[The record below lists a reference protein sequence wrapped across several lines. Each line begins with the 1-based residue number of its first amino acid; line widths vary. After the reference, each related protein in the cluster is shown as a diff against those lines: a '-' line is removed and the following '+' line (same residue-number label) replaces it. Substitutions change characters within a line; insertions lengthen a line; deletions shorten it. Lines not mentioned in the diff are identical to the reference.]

1 MSSEPARLCRTGL
14 QLVAII
20 SCCKATYV
28 SEVDNCH
35 DSVEVPKDIFLHHF
49 WWCWDRLQV
58 CGHKTAVSWWSLSS
72 DSLFAFNSL
81 HLESRCIFLYSK
93 ISVTR
98 VCILHLGVSCSD
110 KLAPAF
116 TIQGMCAWTYSMSGG
131 NLCCLGWCRTRRED
145 ARVLLFPHY
154 FGNPYVYCWT
164 GDHYETATCNGE

>member
-1 MSSEPARLCRTGL
+1 LLQSNICIWSRQLPWQCGGPKGYLFASLLVVLGSASGL
-14 QLVAII
+14 WTHN
-20 SCCKATYV
+20 CCIMVKF
-28 SEVDNCH
+28 EC
-35 DSVEVPKDIFLHHF
+35 
-49 WWCWDRLQV
+49 
-58 CGHKTAVSWWSLSS
+58 S

-145 ARVLLFPHY
+145 ARVLSFPHY